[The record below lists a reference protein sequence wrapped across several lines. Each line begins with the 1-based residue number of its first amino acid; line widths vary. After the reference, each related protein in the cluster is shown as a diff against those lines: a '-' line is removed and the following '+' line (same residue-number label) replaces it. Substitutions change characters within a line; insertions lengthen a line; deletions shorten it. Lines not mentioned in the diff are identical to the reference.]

1 MHVLIY
7 YTLSKLLLNRGK
19 VRETQMLRVLLLIIF
34 LDLTTFFS
42 YEQQQLYLRYYP
54 QSNGLWHPMYGP
66 LKCRGLIQEGLFSLG
81 WFRLT

>member
-54 QSNGLWHPMYGP
+54 QSNGLWQSNVWP
-66 LKCRGLIQEGLFSLG
+66 LKMPGVNPGGFV
-81 WFRLT
+81 